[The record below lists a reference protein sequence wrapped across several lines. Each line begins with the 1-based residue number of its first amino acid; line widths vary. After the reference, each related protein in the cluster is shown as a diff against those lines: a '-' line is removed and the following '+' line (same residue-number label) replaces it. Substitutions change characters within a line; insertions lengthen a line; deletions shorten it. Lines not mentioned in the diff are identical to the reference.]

1 MYAIISVGGKQVK
14 VREGDTVRVER
25 LPGEVGD
32 TVTLED
38 VLLVQKEDGTLAVG
52 TPTVKGGVVTGSIV
66 DQGRGKKIIVFKH
79 KRRKDYRRKQGH
91 RQDYTALKITG
102 IEPTKAK
109 GRRGKAAKKEPEAE
123 ASPSEE
129 PAKSED

>member
-1 MYAIISVGGKQVK
+1 VYAIISVGGKQVK

-25 LPGEVGD
+25 MPGEVGD

-52 TPTVKGGVVTGSIV
+52 TPTVKGGVVKGNIV

-102 IEPTKAK
+102 IELAK
-109 GRRGKAAKKEPEAE
+109 GRRRKATKEETEPEASPVE
-123 ASPSEE
+123 APD
-129 PAKSED
+129 KSED